1 MWLTW
6 NTPSISDPVDLSVRS
21 EECFNI
27 LPFLSLF
34 GKLTAGVDPKSLNR
48 HQAGHTSDDVA
59 GLPLAG
65 GFTTLQSLANIPKTW
80 PLTRLTVPLSGF
92 SKHLERLLE
101 GFCLE
106 VYATNADSDQQ
117 LGSTE
122 TFAKDLVLV
131 LAFHLA
137 ERIASLLRQV
147 LNHPTK
153 VLYDPKNE
161 VLFLPQFWLFP
172 IYRELLNTA
181 SRNRPS
187 KDTEVRRAASGL
199 FFARSCLGKVPGR
212 ALFSQLSKRATAC
225 TIRMQIVKQ
234 INKKTN

>member
-1 MWLTW
+1 MDRASS
-6 NTPSISDPVDLSVRS
+6 PESGSDSSDSNSDFNSEDGSSDVSDLDKF
-21 EECFNI
+21 EEAYRE
-27 LPFLSLF
+27 F
-34 GKLTAGVDPKSLNR
+34 GKLTAGVDPTSLDR

-65 GFTTLQSLANIPKTW
+65 GFTTLQSLANVSKTW
-80 PLTRLTVPLSGF
+80 PLARLTVPLSGF

-117 LGSTE
+117 LGSIKS
-122 TFAKDLVLV
+122 FAKDLVLT

-147 LNHPTK
+147 LDHPTK
-153 VLYDPKNE
+153 VLYDPETE

-172 IYRELLNTA
+172 IYRREIYPAKISWNLEN
-181 SRNRPS
+181 RNSTRNPQ
-187 KDTEVRRAASGL
+187 VR
-199 FFARSCLGKVPGR
+199 
-212 ALFSQLSKRATAC
+212 
-225 TIRMQIVKQ
+225 
-234 INKKTN
+234 